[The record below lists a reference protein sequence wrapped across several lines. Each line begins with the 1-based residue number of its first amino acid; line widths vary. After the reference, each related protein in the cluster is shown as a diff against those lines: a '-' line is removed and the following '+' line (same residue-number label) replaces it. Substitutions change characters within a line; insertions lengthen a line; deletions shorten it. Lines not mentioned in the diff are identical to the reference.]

1 MTVVGGIALAASAY
15 LVAFFSMRWIRQSSA
30 DIAVRAIRWTLLV
43 LVLGL
48 LVWFV
53 ASMEYPFVIAFLATG
68 LLLPALHQAVLHV
81 RNRQIRGD

>member
-1 MTVVGGIALAASAY
+1 MTVAGGIVLAALAY
-15 LVAFFSMRWIRQSSA
+15 MVTFLSMRWIRQSRVGA
-30 DIAVRAIRWTLLV
+30 TTRAIGSVILV

-53 ASMEYPFVIAFLATG
+53 ANTDYAFMIVFLATG

-81 RNRQIRGD
+81 HNRKIRSS